1 MARRRYY
8 RSRRVYPKQK
18 WLPVNNELGMN
29 GLEIVAAS
37 TFVTTTQPITEN
49 SSRNITDGGGN
60 VSSATIIKVGRF
72 RIKGV
77 LSVSSTGIGVSYIIG
92 IAYVP
97 EGYSINQTASDI
109 GNLGNT
115 FFYKH
120 PEWIMCWT
128 RLDYTNASQG
138 NEFSLSSR
146 LKRNLNT
153 GDQIVVFRIA
163 VNSSTNSSTSV
174 SPIRATI
181 SYVCRSN

>member
-29 GLEIVAAS
+29 GLEMLGAAS
-37 TFVTTTQPITEN
+37 FVTTVQPITEN

-60 VSSATIIKVGRF
+60 VSSATIIKIGRVK
-72 RIKGV
+72 IKGV
-77 LSVSSTGIGVSYIIG
+77 LSVSTTGGAVSYIIG

-97 EGYSINQTASDI
+97 EGYTINQTATGI

-128 RLDYTNASQG
+128 RIDYNNAGQG

-153 GDQIVVFRIA
+153 GDQIVAFRIA
-163 VNSSTNSSTSV
+163 VNSSTNNGSAVSS
-174 SPIRATI
+174 IRATI